1 MLVLAKRVDEI
12 KQQFWLVLLVELSS
26 KGDKK
31 CESPL
36 LNLVIHKVELLFC
49 YHFNCR
55 RE

>member
-1 MLVLAKRVDEI
+1 MLVWAIRVDEI

-26 KGDKK
+26 KGGTKS
-31 CESPL
+31 ESPL
-36 LNLVIHKVELLFC
+36 LNLVIHRVELLFC